1 MGCDIHGYWE
11 LFHPAFNR
19 WVVIKPINDSRSYEW
34 FGIIAGVRRD
44 GPNVDGD
51 DVQPNIDVHSPI
63 GVRAKSG
70 KEDDDEDF
78 SRAWV
83 EYCKRWGHDLHS
95 HRVLSRRAVME
106 ANTLMWGRD
115 EEERSFNHNDHPSES
130 DRDPEALKEKAPRGY
145 HEEVPWADDVIQSL
159 IFETQYSE
167 DYSEQTPIELPMNIP
182 LGEIIGS
189 YDEEVLNKRIRM
201 VVAFDN

>member
-11 LFHPAFNR
+11 LFHPGFKR

-34 FGIIAGVRRD
+34 FGIIAGVRGD
-44 GPNVDGD
+44 GPHVEGEDI
-51 DVQPNIDVHSPI
+51 QPDIDVNTPN

-70 KEDDDEDF
+70 KEDDDKDF

-83 EYCKRWGHDLHS
+83 EYCKQWGRDLHS
-95 HRVLSRRAVME
+95 HRVLSRIAVME

-115 EEERSFNHNDHPSES
+115 EQERSFNHNDHPGEC
-130 DRDPEALKEKAPRGY
+130 DRDPEALKAKAPRGY
-145 HEEVPWADDVIQSL
+145 YEEVPWPDDVIQSL
-159 IFETQYSE
+159 IFDTQYSE
-167 DYSEQTPIELPMNIP
+167 DDQRQEPMELPMNLP
-182 LGEIIGS
+182 LGEILGT
-189 YDEEVLNKRIRM
+189 YDEEEINRRVRM

>member
-1 MGCDIHGYWE
+1 
-11 LFHPAFNR
+11 
-19 WVVIKPINDSRSYEW
+19 
-34 FGIIAGVRRD
+34 
-44 GPNVDGD
+44 
-51 DVQPNIDVHSPI
+51 
-63 GVRAKSG
+63 
-70 KEDDDEDF
+70 
-78 SRAWV
+78 
-83 EYCKRWGHDLHS
+83 
-95 HRVLSRRAVME
+95 ME

-115 EEERSFNHNDHPSES
+115 EEERSFNHDDHPNES